1 MRQIFLDTETTG
13 LEAHL
18 GHRIV
23 EVACLEMID
32 RRVTKKTLHRYLNP
46 QREIDAG
53 AQNVHGLS
61 LEFLSDKPLFAD
73 IADSLLAF
81 IEGAELII
89 HNAPFDVGFL
99 NAELTRLN
107 KPRIES
113 VCKITDT
120 LKMARDL
127 NPGKKSNLNALCERY
142 EVDNTARTFHGALLD
157 AQLLAEVYIAMTRG
171 QESLSITHA
180 GEGAGVAADGLQK
193 YPRPTNLRVL
203 AATPEELA
211 AHTAMLEG
219 IGKATVWF
227 KNSR

>member
-18 GHRIV
+18 GHRVV
-23 EVACLEMID
+23 ELACLEMVD
-32 RRVTKKTLHRYLNP
+32 RRVTKNNLHRYLNP

-73 IADSLLAF
+73 IADAF
-81 IEGAELII
+81 ITFVEGAELII

-99 NAELTRLN
+99 NAELTRIN
-107 KPRIES
+107 KPRIETI
-113 VCKITDT
+113 CKITDT
-120 LKMARDL
+120 LKMAREL

-142 EVDNTARTFHGALLD
+142 DVDNTARTFHGALLD

-171 QESLSITHA
+171 QESLGITHA

-203 AATPEELA
+203 AATADELT
-211 AHTAMLEG
+211 AHAVMIDG
-219 IGKATVWF
+219 IGGNAVW
-227 KNSR
+227 KKGA

>member
-18 GHRIV
+18 GHRVV
-23 EVACLEMID
+23 ELACLEMVD
-32 RRVTKKTLHRYLNP
+32 RRVTKNNLHRYLNP
-46 QREIDAG
+46 QREIDVG

-73 IADSLLAF
+73 IADSF
-81 IEGAELII
+81 ITFVEGAELII

-99 NAELTRLN
+99 NAELTRIN
-107 KPRIES
+107 RPRIETI
-113 VCKITDT
+113 CKITDT
-120 LKMARDL
+120 LKMAREL

-142 EVDNTARTFHGALLD
+142 DVDNTARTFHGALLD
-157 AQLLAEVYIAMTRG
+157 AQLLADVYIAMTRG
-171 QESLSITHA
+171 QESLGITHA

-203 AATPEELA
+203 PATADELTAHGAMVEGMGKSAAWL
-211 AHTAMLEG
+211 
-219 IGKATVWF
+219 KVF
-227 KNSR
+227 

>member
-32 RRVTKKTLHRYLNP
+32 RRVTKKNLHRYLNP

-99 NAELTRLN
+99 NAELTRIN

-113 VCKITDT
+113 ICKITDT

-203 AATPEELA
+203 AATPQELA
-211 AHTAMLEG
+211 AHAVMLEG
-219 IGKATVWF
+219 IGKSAAWL
-227 KNSR
+227 KNS

>member
-18 GHRIV
+18 GHRVV
-23 EVACLEMID
+23 ELACLEMVD
-32 RRVTKKTLHRYLNP
+32 RRVTKNNLHRYLNP

-73 IADSLLAF
+73 IADAFLAF
-81 IEGAELII
+81 VEGAELII

-99 NAELTRLN
+99 NAELTRIN

-113 VCKITDT
+113 ICKITDT
-120 LKMARDL
+120 LKMAREL

-142 EVDNTARTFHGALLD
+142 AVDNTARTFHGALLD

-171 QESLSITHA
+171 QESLGIAHA
-180 GEGAGVAADGLQK
+180 GEGAGVAADALQK
-193 YPRPTNLRVL
+193 YPRPANLRVFR
-203 AATPEELA
+203 ATAEEVT
-211 AHTAMLEG
+211 AHAMMIDG
-219 IGKATVWF
+219 IGKNAVW
-227 KNSR
+227 KISAQ

>member
-32 RRVTKKTLHRYLNP
+32 RRVTKKNLHRYLNP

-99 NAELTRLN
+99 NAELTRIN

-113 VCKITDT
+113 ICKITDT

-203 AATPEELA
+203 AATPQELA
-211 AHTAMLEG
+211 SHAVMLEG
-219 IGKATVWF
+219 IGKSAAWL
-227 KNSR
+227 KNS